1 MRELQRFSSVQC
13 RPLGVGSMLLGI
25 ARISI
30 GGTNRYLRY
39 IVAPQLLDWNACDAW
54 QPVQL
59 WKALGVLKQNLVR
72 SEVDSVSEGPLAH
85 SQSWK
90 HPSRNFA
97 YQYWG
102 YISTSQVLTVS
113 RVA

>member
-1 MRELQRFSSVQC
+1 MMRELQRFSSVQC

-30 GGTNRYLRY
+30 GGTNRHLRY
-39 IVAPQLLDWNACDAW
+39 LLAPQLLDWNACDAW

-59 WKALGVLKQNLVR
+59 WQALGGLKQNLVR

-85 SQSWK
+85 S
-90 HPSRNFA
+90 
-97 YQYWG
+97 
-102 YISTSQVLTVS
+102 
-113 RVA
+113 